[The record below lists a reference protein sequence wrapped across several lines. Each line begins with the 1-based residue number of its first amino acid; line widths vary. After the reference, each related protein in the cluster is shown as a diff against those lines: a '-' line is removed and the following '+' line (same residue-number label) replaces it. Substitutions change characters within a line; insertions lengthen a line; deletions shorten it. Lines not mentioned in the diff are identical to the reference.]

1 MKDFASFEGGEDI
14 VREAEKIT
22 GPLSGKTEQ
31 DLMKEIYARALAGKR
46 SGTLTNDQIDAF
58 YAQIAPMLDSTR
70 RKKLDRI
77 VQQLKRM

>member
-1 MKDFASFEGGEDI
+1 
-14 VREAEKIT
+14 
-22 GPLSGKTEQ
+22 
-31 DLMKEIYARALAGKR
+31 MKEIYARALAGKR